1 MLKKL
6 LSGKKDEFFVQLD
19 DTKTATVA
27 ESSSEASSSPAP
39 EPAVVPPVTAPKT
52 SKPAQ
57 KTAKKKTATP
67 KPAPVVVAPA
77 PKPQPTQ
84 VEFATKYLI
93 TDTLVRRQPGPSL
106 NKFKEMARNL
116 KTR

>member
-19 DTKTATVA
+19 DTDTVNVA
-27 ESSSEASSSPAP
+27 KSSSEAPSSPEA
-39 EPAVVPPVTAPKT
+39 APVTATKT
-52 SKPAQ
+52 AKPAQ
-57 KTAKKKTATP
+57 KTAKKKAVAP
-67 KPAPVVVAPA
+67 QQAPAPVVVAPA

>member
-19 DTKTATVA
+19 DNQTASVA
-27 ESSSEASSSPAP
+27 EPSAEAPSAAP
-39 EPAVVPPVTAPKT
+39 EPAAVTATKT
-52 SKPAQ
+52 AKPAQ
-57 KTAKKKTATP
+57 KTAKKKTSAP
-67 KPAPVVVAPA
+67 KQAPAPVVVAPA